1 MEDEAECWDYEKL
14 SVLSLR
20 QKYQRPA
27 LLRQRCTW
35 VVLTTEGDVLFDYD
49 DQSTI
54 SIICQDAAAA
64 GVTIHPKRRA
74 FKVWDF
80 ILVPVCIDQDAL
92 VGECRLVIE
101 NDVENTDKPWKVI
114 IETNFEIQ

>member
-1 MEDEAECWDYEKL
+1 MY
-14 SVLSLR
+14 VLRLR
-20 QKYQRPA
+20 QKYKRPA
-27 LLRQRCTW
+27 VLRQRCTW
-35 VVLTTEGDVLFDYD
+35 LVLKIQGDVFFDY

-101 NDVENTDKPWKVI
+101 NDVANTDKPVKVI
-114 IETNFEIQ
+114 IETSFEIQ